1 MDAISIC
8 PTCSRKYGAGTGFCD
23 LDGSKL
29 ISLGD
34 TKPRIQQDE
43 FKLLLHPTE
52 HSRFILALLVSIPAA
67 IIAVVLV
74 FASFGLLLVYV
85 GLITFSVWF
94 GLSIAKANLMANSVR
109 VSEKNFPAIHEVAME
124 VKYTLDYQKA
134 IDIYIIEEG
143 SVNAFLAKFFQTKF
157 IVLNS
162 ELVKDML
169 DNGKLVQMK
178 WIIARFV
185 GALKAKH
192 FRLDLLRIVIDSIE
206 KIKIFNL
213 LILPYERAMQY
224 SGDQIGLAVC
234 NDLNQAMTAF
244 DKFMVGNDLA
254 HRVEFQGLVEQAI
267 DVRDSFFATLAR
279 LFSTHPHMVSRYLN
293 LLAFARWRYPRMF
306 DKYIAQFDGVA
317 SSNINAILPNYTYDF
332 SGQQEL
338 QSEEKI

>member
-1 MDAISIC
+1 MDAVC
-8 PTCSRKYGAGTGFCD
+8 PKCSRKYGAGTIFCD
-23 LDGSKL
+23 IDGAKL
-29 ISLGD
+29 ISQNGAR
-34 TKPRIQQDE
+34 PRIQQDE
-43 FKLLLHPTE
+43 LQLLLHPTE
-52 HSRFILALLVSIPAA
+52 HSRFMLALLVAIPVA
-67 IIAVVLV
+67 IVAIVLV
-74 FASFGLLLVYV
+74 FVSFGLLLVYV

-94 GLSIAKANLMANSVR
+94 GLSIAKASLMANSVR
-109 VSEKNFPAIHEVAME
+109 VSAKNFPAIHEVTTE
-124 VKYTLDYQKA
+124 VKYTLDYDEP

-157 IVLNS
+157 IILNS

-169 DNGKLVQMK
+169 DNGKIVQMK

-192 FRLDLLRIVIDSIE
+192 FRLNLLRIVIDSIE

-213 LILPYERAMQY
+213 FILPYERATQY

-254 HRVEFQGLVEQAI
+254 DRVEFQGLIEQAL
-267 DVRDSFFATLAR
+267 DVRDSFFAMLAR

-306 DKYIAQFDGVA
+306 DEYIARFDGA
-317 SSNINAILPNYTYDF
+317 TSSSINAILPNYAYEL
-332 SGQQEL
+332 SGRQEL
-338 QSEEKI
+338 QSEEKL